1 MNHEL
6 LTAIANLMENKWNPE
21 MQHTMRDIVSSEL
34 KPELMDSVRDMVNN
48 ELKPDL
54 MDNMRDMVNNELE
67 PKLMNSVRD
76 MVNNELKPNFMLSM
90 SQMMDNKLKPVNERL
105 KKIELTQENDI
116 LPRLRNIEEC
126 YTSTY
131 KRYQKEVERL
141 DAQQDDIDILKKV
154 VSNHSE
160 KLQRLA

>member
-1 MNHEL
+1 MDHEL
-6 LTAIANLMENKWNPE
+6 LNAISDLMENKWNPG
-21 MQHTMRDIVSSEL
+21 MLHAMS
-34 KPELMDSVRDMVNN
+34 DMVNN

-54 MDNMRDMVNNELE
+54 MDFMRDVMY
-67 PKLMNSVRD
+67 
-76 MVNNELKPNFMLSM
+76 NELKPDLMDSMRNVVYNELKPDLMLSM

-126 YTSTY
+126 YTSTF
-131 KRYQKEVERL
+131 KRYQIGVERL

-154 VSNHSE
+154 VANHSE